1 LNDRCRREYASR
13 RGRLAVPIDRL
24 ATTSLQRLRSRT
36 GSLVWWRLA
45 DPPCGACAPRPPVR
59 HPPVRA
65 GWRHL

>member
-36 GSLVWWRLA
+36 GPL
-45 DPPCGACAPRPPVR
+45 
-59 HPPVRA
+59 VRA